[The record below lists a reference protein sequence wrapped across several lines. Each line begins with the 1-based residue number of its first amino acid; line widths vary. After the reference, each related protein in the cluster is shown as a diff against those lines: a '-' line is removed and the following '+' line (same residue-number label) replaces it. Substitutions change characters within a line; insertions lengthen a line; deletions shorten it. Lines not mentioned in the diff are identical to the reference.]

1 MHVLQCHGNA
11 DPMVPFVFG
20 AQTAEK
26 MKSLVNPS
34 NITFKTYHG
43 LSHGACPEVR
53 VEEGGGGG
61 VRGESHHCLC
71 HILTVFCLF
80 LSAQEMVDIKR
91 FIEKQLPPLRDE

>member
-1 MHVLQCHGNA
+1 MLQCHGDA

-34 NITFKTYHG
+34 NITFKTYRG

-53 VEEGGGGG
+53 VEEGAGRGGGG
-61 VRGESHHCLC
+61 VPRGVTLSHSDCFLP
-71 HILTVFCLF
+71 VF
-80 LSAQEMVDIKR
+80 LSAQEMVDVKR